1 MLLRLNCLALVV
13 RRSVSGAWNCI
24 TFFSWQYNVE
34 DLMQSAA
41 QKAGPTILQ
50 ISLAWLLFYFIFS
63 KAFPFS
69 CLFFFLPTYM
79 HMPSVL
85 TSPGSCISNF
95 CLPRASPWRQQFCLV
110 FLFVGFFF
118 FEHLTELK
126 PAWPSLVLQS
136 FHWLETDTASI
147 IPAREESCARVPRL
161 LYSGYGVPLWCVS
174 VQQFLSYCIS
184 MVGGQMKMLFRT
196 ALYLLNSVQD
206 EREQSLSV

>member
-1 MLLRLNCLALVV
+1 
-13 RRSVSGAWNCI
+13 
-24 TFFSWQYNVE
+24 
-34 DLMQSAA
+34 MQSAA
-41 QKAGPTILQ
+41 QKAWATILQ

-79 HMPSVL
+79 HMPSLL

-95 CLPRASPWRQQFCLV
+95 CLPRASPWRQQFV
-110 FLFVGFFF
+110 FPHSLTAPAKYTFFFF

-136 FHWLETDTASI
+136 FHWFETDTASI
-147 IPAREESCARVPRL
+147 IPAREENCTRVPPL
-161 LYSGYGVPLWCVS
+161 LYLGYGVPLWCVS

-184 MVGGQMKMLFRT
+184 TVGGQMKMLFRT

-206 EREQSLSV
+206 EREQSPSV